1 MPVIAV
7 IAIDRRAERAY
18 FSSFG
23 SSGFKTSVL
32 HANNRTIFPHEPE
45 NSKPCSSSSRCL
57 SAGEGFLLQRSFQ
70 VGYFEWGARF
80 YPSGCGGHKNSENV
94 ATFSEFLGRE
104 EKPSTP
110 HPCSECFP
118 TPDRLSEA
126 GRCLRAHSRTE
137 MSVASAGADYAS
149 RPEIRKN
156 ALAFIRI

>member
-32 HANNRTIFPHEPE
+32 HANNRTIFPQEVE
-45 NSKPCSSSSRCL
+45 NSKPCSSVVAAYARERDFSSHAHSRL
-57 SAGEGFLLQRSFQ
+57 VTSSG
-70 VGYFEWGARF
+70 GARF

-104 EKPSTP
+104 EKPSPP

-137 MSVASAGADYAS
+137 MSVTSAGADYAS

-156 ALAFIRI
+156 ALAFLRI